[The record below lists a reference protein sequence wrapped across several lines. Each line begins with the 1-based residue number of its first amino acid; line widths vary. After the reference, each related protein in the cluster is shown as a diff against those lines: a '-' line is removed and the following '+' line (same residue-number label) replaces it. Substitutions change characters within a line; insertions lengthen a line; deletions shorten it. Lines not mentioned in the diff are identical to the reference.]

1 MSRQSFLHER
11 EGQAQSPSFHEVYG
25 SDLTAEDL
33 LSYLTPMTYSY
44 GAFGVS
50 CSSLHKSQD
59 QGMACA
65 D

>member
-11 EGQAQSPSFHEVYG
+11 EGQAQSPCFHEVYG

-44 GAFGVS
+44 GASGVS